1 MSTTAQHLT
10 QQAMDDFLVNNRDLV
25 SCMKDSKDVIF
36 ERTSAAA
43 SLDKGVRDD
52 LTFFAADLDQE
63 SKYASKIA
71 QEDFRKIIYAA
82 IAKAFC
88 NLLANG
94 SLRLAMKLTDE
105 ADQQQLELRYVSGI
119 EQRPAPKPAP
129 VVLTYDQQL
138 QWDWNNLPVDKIN
151 QKRRESAQYRKRLAE
166 ILDGNTVGSGITT
179 MHDGA
184 KL

>member
-63 SKYASKIA
+63 DKYARNIA
-71 QEDFRKIIYAA
+71 QEDFRKIIYSA

-94 SLRLAMKLTDE
+94 TLRLAMKLTDE
-105 ADQQQLELRYVSGI
+105 ADQQQLELRYVSNL

-129 VVLTYDQQL
+129 VVLSFEDQIKE
-138 QWDWNNLPVDKIN
+138 DWNTLSYDKI
-151 QKRRESAQYRKRLAE
+151 KTKKAASAQYRKTLTRLLDSGE
-166 ILDGNTVGSGITT
+166 IESQITT
-179 MHDGA
+179 LHDGA
-184 KL
+184 RL